1 MIHGSS
7 EELFDCQ
14 KTDPLL
20 KNSFIVKNVCTSCL
34 KTQFTLASMLINV

>member
-20 KNSFIVKNVCTSCL
+20 KNSFIVKECVYLLFEDPVHSG
-34 KTQFTLASMLINV
+34 INAY